1 MRDTTIAK
9 GGELGIWDAE
19 QMAAEVAEES
29 GGSMMPF
36 SGGSIMDSP
45 LIDATRND
53 PFALGSFCLG
63 TALVVASRFGPEET
77 FGDNAKRTMGVVG
90 TFLEGLFLGRLT
102 RGMVTKTQLAEKE
115 VAIHRLETLVDAME
129 YDKAEAMKEATKK
142 TKRQMY
148 STNGGVIDVVHPMM
162 GGNTMNAMQ
171 SSTTPAFGQAPIA
184 MRRAENV
191 FF

>member
-36 SGGSIMDSP
+36 SGGSVMDSP

-90 TFLEGLFLGRLT
+90 IFLEGLFLGRLT

-129 YDKAEAMKEATKK
+129 YDKSEAMKEATKK

-148 STNGGVIDVVHPMM
+148 STNGGVIDAVHPMM
-162 GGNTMNAMQ
+162 GGNMMNAMQ
-171 SSTTPAFGQAPIA
+171 SSTTSAFGQAPIA

>member
-9 GGELGIWDAE
+9 GAELGIWDAE
-19 QMAAEVAEES
+19 QMAAEVADES

-36 SGGSIMDSP
+36 SGGSVMDSP

-90 TFLEGLFLGRLT
+90 IFLEGLFLGRLT

>member
-9 GGELGIWDAE
+9 GAELGIWDAE
-19 QMAAEVAEES
+19 QMAAEVADES

-36 SGGSIMDSP
+36 SGGSVMDNP

-77 FGDNAKRTMGVVG
+77 FGDTAKRTMGVVG
-90 TFLEGLFLGRLT
+90 IFLEGLFLGRLT

>member
-9 GGELGIWDAE
+9 GGELGRGDAE

-90 TFLEGLFLGRLT
+90 IFLEGLFLGRLT

>member
-36 SGGSIMDSP
+36 SGGSVMDSP

-90 TFLEGLFLGRLT
+90 IFLEGLFLGRLT

-148 STNGGVIDVVHPMM
+148 STNGGVIDVLHPMM

>member
-9 GGELGIWDAE
+9 GAELGIWDAE
-19 QMAAEVAEES
+19 EMAAEVAEES

-36 SGGSIMDSP
+36 SGGSVLENP

-53 PFALGSFCLG
+53 PFALGSFCMG
-63 TALVVASRFGPEET
+63 TALLLASRFGPEET
-77 FGDNAKRTMGVVG
+77 FGGNAKKNMGLVG
-90 TFLEGLFLGRLT
+90 LFLEGLFLGRLT
-102 RGMVTKTQLAEKE
+102 RGMVSKTQLAEKD

-148 STNGGVIDVVHPMM
+148 STNGGVINAIHPMM
-162 GGNTMNAMQ
+162 GGNMINAMPE
-171 SSTTPAFGQAPIA
+171 STTPAFGQAPIA